1 MNDIAFVIVLVPACA
16 NDKCVETCD
25 EGWEKNGNHCYL
37 WVTEKKNW
45 TNNAEDFCQ
54 EEGGHLASVS
64 SNETMRYVLALWSR
78 QNKPHVW
85 LGGNVLD
92 QEGIWKWTDCTH
104 WEFEFWAPTNPDN
117 SGGDEHCLH
126 IFTGTGT
133 DNPQGFWNDVPCSW
147 KTDFLCSQKLCPP
160 KSNNSNKGI

>member
-1 MNDIAFVIVLVPACA
+1 M
-16 NDKCVETCD
+16 
-25 EGWEKNGNHCYL
+25 
-37 WVTEKKNW
+37 
-45 TNNAEDFCQ
+45 
-54 EEGGHLASVS
+54 ASVS

-117 SGGDEHCLH
+117 SGGVEHCC
-126 IFTGTGT
+126 IFLLVRVLTILRDFGTM
-133 DNPQGFWNDVPCSW
+133 
-147 KTDFLCSQKLCPP
+147 FLAVGKPIFCVARSCAPP
-160 KSNNSNKGI
+160 KATIATKVFEISMLRINLITL